1 MVIAALISFGI
12 LLVAW
17 IAAPGDEAR
26 QRVEEPITD
35 VEMFSAEGIARAA

>member
-17 IAAPGDEAR
+17 ISAPGDEPRRMDA
-26 QRVEEPITD
+26 EPGADLEIFTP
-35 VEMFSAEGIARAA
+35 EGIAPAA

>member
-17 IAAPGDEAR
+17 ITAPGDEPRSEVVAPSTE
-26 QRVEEPITD
+26 VEITG
-35 VEMFSAEGIARAA
+35 AEGLARAA

>member
-17 IAAPGDEAR
+17 ISAPGDEPRRDVA
-26 QRVEEPITD
+26 EPSPEVD
-35 VEMFSAEGIARAA
+35 LPAAEGLARAA

>member
-17 IAAPGDEAR
+17 ITAPGDEPRRDVVAPSTE
-26 QRVEEPITD
+26 VDITG
-35 VEMFSAEGIARAA
+35 AEGLARAA

>member
-17 IAAPGDEAR
+17 ILAPSEGVEQIAEVAPESELAPVAA
-26 QRVEEPITD
+26 
-35 VEMFSAEGIARAA
+35 